1 MSSTKLMPYIV
12 ILSVALVG
20 CARYSVRRSALV
32 PQPTPTMRTGQPM
45 ERAAELSV
53 GMGTLA
59 SAQAP
64 VEGDDSAGLHIS
76 RHQANGNLRFR
87 PTRNFDLGII
97 LERGFSSGATALA
110 SDQPTPDHGDAIG
123 FGTSLHYS
131 IETRDPGFRIGVA
144 ADLLTYNIPNV
155 EYRTCVENCEGVV
168 ATEVVEKNTMVPVY
182 SVAVTPSWRVHQ
194 QWTVHGGV
202 TIRNHP
208 IIARGGTEG
217 FYDTDD
223 LEAGPPNV
231 ILSVGA
237 EYALENGIKAAVV
250 VHKNMAIDPVEYGPT
265 VAALITIPLTSAPP
279 KPAPASRVGAAP
291 GTSLSRR

>member
-1 MSSTKLMPYIV
+1 MPLIV
-12 ILSVALVG
+12 IISAALAG

-32 PQPTPTMRTGQPM
+32 PQPTPTLRTGQPM
-45 ERAAELSV
+45 ERVAELSL
-53 GMGTLA
+53 GMSTLA
-59 SAQAP
+59 SVQAP
-64 VEGDDSAGLHIS
+64 AEGDDSAGLHIS

-97 LERGFSSGATALA
+97 MERGFSSGATALA
-110 SDQPTPDHGDAIG
+110 SDQPTPDHGDAVG

-131 IETRDPGFRIGVA
+131 IETRDPGFRIGIG

-155 EYRTCVENCEGVV
+155 EYRTCYENCDGVV

-182 SVAVTPSWRVHQ
+182 SVAVTPSWRLQ
-194 QWTVHGGV
+194 RWTVHGGV

-208 IIARGGTEG
+208 SIARGGTEG

-231 ILSVGA
+231 IISAGA
-237 EYALENGIKAAVV
+237 EYALANGIKAAVV
-250 VHKNMAIDPVEYGPT
+250 VHKNLAIDPVEYGPT
-265 VAALITIPLTSAPP
+265 VAALITVPLSSAAP
-279 KPAPASRVGAAP
+279 KRARASSLGAAP
-291 GTSLSRR
+291 GSSLSRR